1 MKNKF
6 NEQTP
11 QFRLKSKQLPLK
23 NGAIS
28 KTRGFTLVELLV
40 VISIIGVLTTLL
52 MVNFVG
58 SRERANDSRKIQNLN
73 SLKNALRM
81 YYNDNQIY
89 PADKSVLLGPSFSTY
104 MSDLGD
110 TGFTY
115 SLLNGGE
122 GFLLKIT
129 LENAVNVDTG
139 ASQLGCG
146 IGTTEPKV
154 YAVCAN

>member
-1 MKNKF
+1 M
-6 NEQTP
+6 EIIIV
-11 QFRLKSKQLPLK
+11 LKIKCQQLLV
-23 NGAIS
+23 IS
-28 KTRGFTLVELLV
+28 KMKKNRIKKTGFTLVELLV

-58 SRERANDSRKIQNLN
+58 SRERADDSKKIQNLN

-89 PADKSVLLGPSFSTY
+89 PTDKSILLGPGFSSY

-115 SLLNGGE
+115 ELLDGGE
-122 GFLLKIT
+122 GFLLKIA
-129 LENAVNVDTG
+129 LDNAVNIDTG
-139 ASQLGCG
+139 ASQLRCG
-146 IGTTEPKV
+146 VGTTEPKI